1 MYKGFDTDELQNNIT
16 DIKEA
21 IDCLNS
27 AKERIDGTIIDYKLS
42 ILHEIDDA
50 INDLADELPD
60 MQDAYTDAC
69 AEEEQAE
76 TREYWRD
83 VI

>member
-1 MYKGFDTDELQNNIT
+1 MYKGFDTDELQNSIT

-21 IDCLNS
+21 IDCLNR
-27 AKERIDGTIIDYKLS
+27 AKECIDGTIIDCKLS

-50 INDLADELPD
+50 INDLTDELPD

-69 AEEEQAE
+69 AKEEQAE
-76 TREYWRD
+76 TREYWRA